1 MSVRNNL
8 GVCMN
13 AYDLYTAW
21 EDSGA
26 WQPMPDHFGDHVQTS
41 VC

>member
-8 GVCMN
+8 GVCIN